1 MLPLRDSLQSYS
13 KPYVTIAIIVANAFV
28 FLYQLTLDEFSLNS
42 FIASYGMIP
51 SQLHASTLVTSMFLH
66 GGWLHASSL
75 VTSMFLHGGWLH
87 LIGNMW
93 FLWIFGDNVEDILG
107 HAKYLLF
114 YLLCGVAAAL
124 FQAALN
130 MDSRLPTIGA
140 SGAIAGVMGAYLV
153 KFPRSRIVT
162 LVFVL
167 FFLTTIEVPA
177 SLILIYWFVL
187 QFFSGVGSIASSHLS
202 EGGVAWF
209 AHVGG
214 FLAGILLVFALRPR
228 ERFRRRE
235 ELHW

>member
-1 MLPLRDSLQSYS
+1 MIPLRDSQPSYS
-13 KPYVTIAIIVANAFV
+13 KPYVTIAIIAVNAFV
-28 FLYQLTLDEFSLNS
+28 FLFQLTLDEFSLNS
-42 FIASYGMIP
+42 FLSSYGMIP
-51 SQLHASTLVTSMFLH
+51 GRLHAL
-66 GGWLHASSL
+66 SL

-124 FQAALN
+124 VQVAFN
-130 MDSRLPTIGA
+130 MDSQIPTIGA

-167 FFLTTIEVPA
+167 FFLTTIEIPA
-177 SLILIYWFVL
+177 SFILIYWFVL
-187 QFFSGVGSIASSHLS
+187 QFFSGVGSIATAHLS
-202 EGGVAWF
+202 QGGVAWF

-214 FLAGILLVFALRPR
+214 FLAGILLIYAMRPR